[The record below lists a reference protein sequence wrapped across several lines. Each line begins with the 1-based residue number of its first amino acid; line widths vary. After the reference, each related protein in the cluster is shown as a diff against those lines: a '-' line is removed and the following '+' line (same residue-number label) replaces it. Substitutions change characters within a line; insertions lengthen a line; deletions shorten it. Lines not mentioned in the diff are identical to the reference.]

1 MPTITIHVSEELNER
16 LACAVEINKLTA
28 EDFILLAVAEKLER
42 PDAMDGQTSA
52 SYAEYLRS
60 GESVPLAEVREYF
73 ESRIAGKTAKKPAF
87 RKTKVLSI
95 RSQRQG

>member
-16 LACAVEINKLTA
+16 LADAVEASKLTA
-28 EDFILLAVAEKLER
+28 EDFILLSIADRLER
-42 PDAMDGQTSA
+42 PDAIDDWDVQTSA

-73 ESRIAGKTAKKPAF
+73 ESRIAGKAAQKPVF
-87 RKTKVLSI
+87 RKTKV
-95 RSQRQG
+95 

>member
-16 LACAVEINKLTA
+16 LAEAVEHSKLTA
-28 EDFILLAVAEKLER
+28 EDFILLSIADKLER
-42 PDAMDGQTSA
+42 PTSPDDLDARTNA

-73 ESRIAGKTAKKPAF
+73 ESRLAGKAAQKPAF
-87 RKTKVLSI
+87 RKAKV
-95 RSQRQG
+95 